1 MKIRTVQNGAIAI
14 IDVKGSLVGDQET
27 DNLRDAVAD
36 FIEQG
41 NKCLVINLSKVN
53 YVNSSGIGA
62 IIAAHA
68 SYTRNAGVVKLAGI
82 SNNVQNILVV
92 TRLIDVFDVYET
104 SDQAIQSFSKIQST
118 LSNTQ

>member
-68 SYTRNAGVVKLAGI
+68 SYARNAGVVKLAGI